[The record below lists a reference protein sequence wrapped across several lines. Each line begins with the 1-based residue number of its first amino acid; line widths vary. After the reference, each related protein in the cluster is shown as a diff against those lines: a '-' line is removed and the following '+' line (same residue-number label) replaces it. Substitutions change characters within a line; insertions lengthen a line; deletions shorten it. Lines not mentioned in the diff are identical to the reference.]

1 LSCETSGESI
11 GPRNQTKGFSSVS
24 AQRQLNWRTSPKG
37 EPKMNMPGF
46 TAESSIAVR
55 KPFASSY
62 SRRQRVQLRRGVSPA
77 MIDRGGTECTANCWG
92 DPDCMYECGVN
103 AGLGGDGGGGGGGGG
118 GLPKPTCNP
127 GCGPCQ
133 MVGSKYE
140 RVCLAANCKTT
151 VLSCGRAPVHPVTGL
166 GNTGS
171 MRA

>member
-1 LSCETSGESI
+1 
-11 GPRNQTKGFSSVS
+11 
-24 AQRQLNWRTSPKG
+24 
-37 EPKMNMPGF
+37 MNMPGF